1 MIRTLRTRLV
11 AAAMASLGV
20 VLTVILG
27 LVLLSSYQNI
37 VSDADRILN
46 LLGENQGEFPQLPPD
61 FDWEAEG
68 PRRQS
73 PELGYEIRYFSVLL
87 DGAGGVT
94 ETDTGRIAAV
104 DQAAAEDYARQA
116 VEGGES
122 RGFLGDYRYLV
133 SPEGEGVR
141 VLFLDYSSHLFNF
154 RSTALTAL
162 WVAVG
167 GMLAVFL
174 LLLLLSR
181 RIVRPIAESHEKQ
194 KRFLTD
200 AGHELK
206 TPIAIIQADTDV
218 LTLETGEGNEWVT
231 DIQRQVARLT
241 ELTNELMDLARLEE
255 PRSGNHFLPFSL
267 SDLVEETA
275 QSFQAL
281 ARSQGKGL
289 TLSIQPQLTL
299 VGEEKRLAQLV
310 SLLLDNAVKYAPPG
324 DEITLSLVRQGKA
337 LRLTVTNAA
346 PNLSQE
352 VLENMFDRFYRGDK
366 ARSSQQGGYGIGLA
380 VAKAVVQAHR
390 GRITAAAQSGR
401 LVMTVVLPE
410 SPAWGPRPG

>member
-1 MIRTLRTRLV
+1 MIGALRTRLV
-11 AAAMASLGV
+11 AAAMASLAV
-20 VLTVILG
+20 VLGVILG
-27 LVLLSSYQNI
+27 LVLFTSYENI
-37 VSDADRILN
+37 ASDADRILD
-46 LLGENQGEFPQLPPD
+46 LLAENQGRFPQLPED

-87 DGAGGVT
+87 DEAGAVA

-104 DQAAAEDYARQA
+104 DQAEAEDYARQA
-116 VEGGES
+116 AASGTE

-133 SPEGEGVR
+133 ASEGAGTR
-141 VLFLDYSSHLFNF
+141 VIFLDCGGHLLNF

-162 WVAVG
+162 WVAGG
-167 GMLAVFL
+167 GMLAVLL

-255 PRSGNHFLPFSL
+255 PRSGSHFLPFSL

-275 QSFQAL
+275 LSFQAL
-281 ARSQGKGL
+281 AWSQGKGL

-324 DEITLSLVRQGKA
+324 DEITLSLIRQGKA

-390 GRITAAAQSGR
+390 GRISAAAQAGR
-401 LVMTVVLPE
+401 LVMTVTLPE
-410 SPAWGPRPG
+410 TANWAPWTG

>member
-46 LLGENQGEFPQLPPD
+46 LLAENQGRFPQLPED

-87 DGAGGVT
+87 DEAGAVA

-104 DQAAAEDYARQA
+104 DQAEAEDYARQA
-116 VEGGES
+116 AASGME

-133 SPEGEGVR
+133 ASEGTGTR
-141 VLFLDYSSHLFNF
+141 VVFLDYGGHLLNF

-162 WVAVG
+162 WVAGG

-241 ELTNELMDLARLEE
+241 DLTNELMDLARLEE
-255 PRSGNHFLPFSL
+255 PRGGGNFLPFSF

-289 TLSIQPQLTL
+289 ALSIQPRLTL

-324 DEITLSLVRQGKA
+324 DEITLSLARQGKA

-346 PNLSQE
+346 PGLSRE

-390 GRITAAAQSGR
+390 GRITAAAQAGR

>member
-1 MIRTLRTRLV
+1 M
-11 AAAMASLGV
+11 
-20 VLTVILG
+20 
-27 LVLLSSYQNI
+27 
-37 VSDADRILN
+37 
-46 LLGENQGEFPQLPPD
+46 
-61 FDWEAEG
+61 
-68 PRRQS
+68 
-73 PELGYEIRYFSVLL
+73 
-87 DGAGGVT
+87 
-94 ETDTGRIAAV
+94 
-104 DQAAAEDYARQA
+104 
-116 VEGGES
+116 
-122 RGFLGDYRYLV
+122 
-133 SPEGEGVR
+133 
-141 VLFLDYSSHLFNF
+141 LFLDYSSHLFNF

-181 RIVRPIAESHEKQ
+181 RIVRPIADSHEKQ

-241 ELTNELMDLARLEE
+241 DLTNELMDLARLEE
-255 PRSGNHFLPFSL
+255 PRGGGNFLPFSF

-289 TLSIQPQLTL
+289 ALSIQPRLTL
-299 VGEEKRLAQLV
+299 VGEEKRLARLV

-324 DEITLSLVRQGKA
+324 DEITLSLTRQGKA

-346 PNLSQE
+346 PGLSRE

>member
-87 DGAGGVT
+87 DGAGAVA

-104 DQAAAEDYARQA
+104 DQAEAEDYARQA
-116 VEGGES
+116 AASGME

-133 SPEGEGVR
+133 ASEGTGTR
-141 VLFLDYSSHLFNF
+141 VVFLDYGGHLLNF

-162 WVAVG
+162 WVAGG

-241 ELTNELMDLARLEE
+241 DLTNELMDLARLEE
-255 PRSGNHFLPFSL
+255 PRGGGNFLPFSF

-289 TLSIQPQLTL
+289 ALSIQPRLTL

-324 DEITLSLVRQGKA
+324 DEITLSLARQGKA

-346 PNLSQE
+346 PGLSRE

-390 GRITAAAQSGR
+390 GRITAAAQAGR

>member
-104 DQAAAEDYARQA
+104 DQAEAEDYARQA
-116 VEGGES
+116 AASGTE

-133 SPEGEGVR
+133 ASEGTGTR
-141 VLFLDYSSHLFNF
+141 VVFLDYGGHLLNF

-162 WVAVG
+162 WVAGG

-231 DIQRQVARLT
+231 DIQRQVARLAD
-241 ELTNELMDLARLEE
+241 LTNELMDLARLEE
-255 PRSGNHFLPFSL
+255 PRGGGNFLPFSF

-289 TLSIQPQLTL
+289 ALSIQPRLTL

-324 DEITLSLVRQGKA
+324 DEITLSLTRQGKA

-346 PNLSQE
+346 PGLSRE

-390 GRITAAAQSGR
+390 GRITAAAQAGR

>member
-11 AAAMASLGV
+11 AAAMASLAV
-20 VLTVILG
+20 VLGVILG
-27 LVLLSSYQNI
+27 LVFFTSYENI
-37 VSDADRILN
+37 ASDADRILD
-46 LLGENQGEFPQLPPD
+46 LLAENQGRFPQLPED

-87 DGAGGVT
+87 DEAGAVA

-104 DQAAAEDYARQA
+104 DQAEAEDYARQA
-116 VEGGES
+116 AASGTE

-133 SPEGEGVR
+133 ASEGTGTR
-141 VLFLDYSSHLFNF
+141 VVFLDYGGHLLNF

-162 WVAVG
+162 WVAGG

-231 DIQRQVARLT
+231 DIQRQVARLAD
-241 ELTNELMDLARLEE
+241 LTNELMDLARLEE
-255 PRSGNHFLPFSL
+255 PRGGGNFLPFSF

-289 TLSIQPQLTL
+289 ALSIQPRLTL

-324 DEITLSLVRQGKA
+324 DEITLSLTRQGKA

-346 PNLSQE
+346 PGLSRE

-410 SPAWGPRPG
+410 SPTWGPRPG

>member
-181 RIVRPIAESHEKQ
+181 RIVRPIADSHEKQ

-241 ELTNELMDLARLEE
+241 DLTNELMDLARLEE
-255 PRSGNHFLPFSL
+255 PRGGGNFLPFSF

-289 TLSIQPQLTL
+289 ALSIQPRLTL

-324 DEITLSLVRQGKA
+324 DEITLSLTRQGKA

-346 PNLSQE
+346 PGLSRE

-390 GRITAAAQSGR
+390 GRITAAAQAGR

-410 SPAWGPRPG
+410 APAWGPRPG